1 MIRTG
6 GQPEFHNE
14 TTYQNKTDNREK
26 RKNVL
31 AVKLK
36 TGFKI
41 SKNMSIKSG
50 ALGPCGAKYLN

>member
-1 MIRTG
+1 MRPHI
-6 GQPEFHNE
+6 
-14 TTYQNKTDNREK
+14 KTKQTIGKKE
-26 RKNVL
+26 KNVL

-50 ALGPCGAKYLN
+50 ALGPCGAKYLS